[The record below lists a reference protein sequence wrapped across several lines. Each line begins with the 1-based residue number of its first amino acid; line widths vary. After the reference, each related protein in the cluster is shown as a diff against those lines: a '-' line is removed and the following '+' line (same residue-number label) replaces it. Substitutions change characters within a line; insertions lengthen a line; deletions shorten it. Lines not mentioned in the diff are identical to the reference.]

1 MNDENG
7 AIRRC
12 ARGLGAVVVASMLSS
27 TALAA
32 DWAWED
38 DPISDPFL
46 LNPSGFGSGVGTAAE
61 IEAAMEGA
69 LRTWNVEGDASV
81 VLTYGGQTS
90 DTTFGGA
97 DDGQNLV
104 HAQATGTGT
113 DLVTTQVTVNPSST
127 GDIVDCDIR
136 FHTTNGDG
144 AVDWSAAPAGA
155 ASGTYDLERA
165 LLREV
170 GRCLGLGDSDSD
182 TSVMNPALPDGTG
195 PDARHLAAADTTALQ
210 ALYGEAEV
218 VFEHYT
224 HAVLYDIDD
233 EGGDHRGAPGEEVL
247 VQATVR
253 NLGDVAYGLSGSIGV
268 TTSVATL
275 DVPEEVQDVGDLA
288 YGEQAQFYNVITIED
303 CYPNANTV
311 TFEVNMEDARGDT
324 YQVSFDTWI
333 QCADPSMQDGDEE
346 EPKKCG
352 CASGSA
358 TGWWPVAAL
367 LVLVPRRR
375 RTRV

>member
-1 MNDENG
+1 MKHV
-7 AIRRC
+7 I
-12 ARGLGAVVVASMLSS
+12 GAVLLALASLGS
-27 TALAA
+27 AHAA

-46 LNPSGFGSGVGTAAE
+46 VNPAGFPSAVGSATE

-81 VLTYGGQTS
+81 FLAYDGQTS
-90 DTTFGGA
+90 DTAFGGT

-113 DLVTTQVTVNPSST
+113 DLVTTQVTVEALNT
-127 GDIVDCDIR
+127 DDIIDCDIR

-144 AVDWSAAPAGA
+144 AVDWSADPLGA
-155 ASGTYDLERA
+155 TTGVYDLERA
-165 LLREV
+165 LLREM
-170 GRCLGLGDSDSD
+170 GRCLGLEEADSD
-182 TSVMNPALPDGTG
+182 TSVMRPVLPDGTG
-195 PDARHLAAADTTALQ
+195 PEGRHLAAEDTTALQ

-233 EGGDHRGAPGEEVL
+233 ENGDHRGAPGEEVL

-253 NLGDVAYGLSGSIGV
+253 NLADTAIGLTGSIGV
-268 TTSVATL
+268 TSSTATL
-275 DVPEEVQDVGDLA
+275 EVPVDVQDLGDLLN
-288 YGEQAQFYNVITIED
+288 GEVGQLYNVLTIVD
-303 CYPNANTV
+303 CFPNANTV
-311 TFEVNMEDARGDT
+311 TFEVNLEDARGDT

-333 QCADPSMQDGDEE
+333 QCADPSMPNNEEE
-346 EPKKCG
+346 EPDGCG
-352 CASGSA
+352 CASGPA
-358 TGWWPVAAL
+358 IGWWPVVAL
-367 LVLVPRRR
+367 LALLPRRR
-375 RTRV
+375 TPRSAGRIRAG